1 MTRKTKMTKQ
11 NCRENKS
18 WVRKGRWG
26 MWPGPTRVR
35 RCGPGAG
42 SGVGLSPYAV
52 GSHTEVPKPGE
63 VVHSTA
69 LPAEQSWNTDP
80 EKSTGKL
87 LV

>member
-1 MTRKTKMTKQ
+1 
-11 NCRENKS
+11 
-18 WVRKGRWG
+18 
-26 MWPGPTRVR
+26 MWPGPTRAR
-35 RCGPGAG
+35 RCGPGAE

-69 LPAEQSWNTDP
+69 LPAEQSGNTHP

-87 LV
+87 LVRGVERGEQGLCWLVSQQTSLNCI